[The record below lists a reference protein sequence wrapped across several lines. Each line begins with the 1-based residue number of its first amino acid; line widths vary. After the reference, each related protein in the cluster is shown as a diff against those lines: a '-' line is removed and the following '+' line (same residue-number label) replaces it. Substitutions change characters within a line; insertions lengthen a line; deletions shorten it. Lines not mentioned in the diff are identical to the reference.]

1 MTQKILPLSHWFV
14 TDNDRAKARIKYE
27 LKQLETQLGKC
38 FKQQDDTV
46 ISKNKYSLYVA
57 LADKYSDY
65 LKLIDVKFKQFG
77 CLEIL
82 KEIGYAEAYNRIMHL
97 KQKISAAVNL
107 QEEAKIIAEI
117 SSLYQYLA
125 KAIESNDFSDGINH
139 LILNQFD
146 RLKQLFKK
154 ESLELWLSTLVDIWN
169 HDSTLLREPAR
180 LFRNWDLE
188 EQTIALDFFLNLK
201 LLI

>member
-1 MTQKILPLSHWFV
+1 MLEEKRMTQKILPLSHWFV

-180 LFRNWDLE
+180 LF
-188 EQTIALDFFLNLK
+188 
-201 LLI
+201 